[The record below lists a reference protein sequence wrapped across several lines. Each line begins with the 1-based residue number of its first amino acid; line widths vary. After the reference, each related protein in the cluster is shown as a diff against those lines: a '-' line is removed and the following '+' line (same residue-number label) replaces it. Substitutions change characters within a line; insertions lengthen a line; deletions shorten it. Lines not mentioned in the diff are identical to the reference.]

1 MKIATLTSG
10 GDAPGMNAA
19 LRAIV
24 RVAESHGHE
33 VLGVRHGYQGLLL
46 GDARQLGSRDVGNIL
61 QKGGTLLRTSRCQ
74 EFLAEEGLRR
84 AAGFLVERQVDALVA
99 IGGDG
104 TFRGCADLARF
115 WNGRILGVPG
125 TIDNDVYGT
134 DRTIGFETAVT
145 TAMDALDKIRDTAE
159 AHERFFLVEVM
170 GRHAGFIAL
179 EVAINGGAE
188 EVMVPEIQPDLQAVC
203 DRLCAGKAAGKT
215 SSLIV
220 VAEGAYPGGAQAV
233 ADRLRALSG
242 NEYRICI
249 LGHVQRGGA
258 PTAGDR
264 LLATRLGAAA
274 VEAAFAGKSG
284 VMVGVQKGDI
294 ALTPFAET
302 FGLKKDLDKALLGLI
317 PRLSR

>member
-33 VLGVRHGYQGLLL
+33 VLGVRCGYHGLLQ
-46 GDARQLGSRDVGNIL
+46 GDVRRLGSRDVGNIL
-61 QKGGTLLRTSRCQ
+61 QKGGTLLHTSRCK
-74 EFLAEEGLRR
+74 EFLAEDGLRR
-84 AAGFLVERQVDALVA
+84 AAGFLVEQEVDALIA

-134 DRTIGFETAVT
+134 DRTIGFDTAVT
-145 TAMDALDKIRDTAE
+145 TAMEALDKIRDTAE

-179 EVAINGGAE
+179 EVGITGGAE
-188 EVMVPEIQPDLQAVC
+188 EILVPEIPPDLQAVC
-203 DRLCAGKAAGKT
+203 DRLCAGKLAGKT

-220 VAEGAYPGGAQAV
+220 VAEGAYPGGAQSV
-233 ADRLRALSG
+233 ADKLRTLSG

-249 LGHVQRGGA
+249 LGHVQRGGH

-274 VEAAFAGKSG
+274 VEAAMAGRSG
-284 VMVGVQKGDI
+284 EMVGDRNGEI
-294 ALTPFAET
+294 AFTSFAET
-302 FGLKKDLDKALLGLI
+302 VGRKKSLDKALLGLI
-317 PRLSR
+317 PRLSV